1 MFLRQRTPLQLS
13 LFRSVR
19 NKLLFIMI
27 ALSLLPLLGMSA
39 FSYLI
44 SKKRIQESITLSLGK
59 MAQDTADKV
68 DLVLAGKKDE
78 IHSMATT
85 YPLIYRGL
93 RAKDRDSLTLLL
105 NNYCFN
111 SNVYDLLLVLDASG
125 VVVGVNTTDRNLVP
139 LPEDKLSGIVGADIS
154 RFREERELFSNS
166 MKGYNDRRDWYQ
178 SKIVQTLYDYRGED
192 ASHMFNVA
200 LSEPIIDPE
209 TREVAGVWI
218 NILNW
223 SYFQNIMDNV
233 ELDLANLDLRTGY
246 GFMVARDA
254 DTIIAHRSRI
264 HRRMEE
270 ARAGSQTQDFYRT
283 RLAEDHDLGGLR
295 QALLE
300 KRPNHAY
307 EVYGSGK
314 IAGFAPIDDASFGW
328 IVGVEIDQADI
339 FRPIRTLSYWLV
351 AVTMVLAA
359 LVVFSTYVMAGG
371 ITVPLKS
378 LIRSASTIA
387 QGNFSQRVPISS
399 SDEVGVLASTFN
411 EMARALSIRETQLQE
426 LNRNLETMVRDRTME
441 LENSHEALK
450 RAYVDLQSAQEQ
462 LIQTEKMASLGQLVA
477 GIAHEIKNP
486 LNFIY
491 GNTGFLADYTEKLQ
505 SLVESF
511 ESLSSLS
518 AEDRAI
524 IAERQQ
530 TIHYAFIK
538 EDLKILI
545 DNFAEGARRINAIVT
560 DLRSFSRMDAD
571 VATEVDL
578 HASIEMSLNL
588 LRNQYKDR
596 VEIHKE
602 YGDIPKIRG
611 YAGKLNQVFMNL
623 LSNAFHAIRG
633 EGEVWI
639 RTRRIEDSVEIEV
652 EDTGEGI
659 AKEHL
664 SRIFEPFFTT
674 KPVGQGT
681 GLGLSISY
689 GIIEQHGGRIY
700 VTRAPQG
707 GAKFVVQLPVDHG

>member
-1 MFLRQRTPLQLS
+1 MFSRQRSPLQFS
-13 LFRSVR
+13 FFRSVR
-19 NKLLFIMI
+19 NKLLLMMI

-39 FSYLI
+39 FSYFI

-85 YPLIYRGL
+85 YPLIYRGFGE
-93 RAKDRDSLTLLL
+93 KDRKSLTLLL

-139 LPEDKLSGIVGADIS
+139 LPAEKLSGIVGAGIS
-154 RFREERELFSNS
+154 RFSEEQELFSNS
-166 MKGYNDRRDWYQ
+166 MKGQNDRRDWYQ
-178 SKIVQTLYDYRGED
+178 SKIVRTLYGYGGED
-192 ASHMFNVA
+192 NSHLFNIA
-200 LSEPIIDPE
+200 FSEPIVDPE
-209 TREVAGVWI
+209 TREVVGVWI

-254 DTIIAHRSRI
+254 NTVIAHRSRL
-264 HRRMEE
+264 HRRIEGGRTGQ
-270 ARAGSQTQDFYRT
+270 AQDFYQT
-283 RLAEDHDLGGLR
+283 RLVEDHGLGDLR
-295 QALLE
+295 KALLL
-300 KRPNHAY
+300 KRSNHAY
-307 EVYGSGK
+307 DVYGSGK
-314 IAGFAPIDDASFGW
+314 IAGFAPIDDTSFGW

-351 AVTMVLAA
+351 AVTIVLAA
-359 LVVFSTYVMAGG
+359 LVVVFTYIMAEG

-378 LIRSASTIA
+378 LIGSASTIA
-387 QGNFSQRVPISS
+387 QGNFSQRVPIRS
-399 SDEVGVLASTFN
+399 SDEVGMLASTFN

-450 RAYVDLQSAQEQ
+450 RAYLDLQSAQEQ

-491 GNTGFLADYTEKLQ
+491 GNTGFLEDYTQKLQ
-505 SLVESF
+505 GLVESF

-518 AEDRAI
+518 PEDRAL

-530 TIHYAFIK
+530 AIHYAFIK

-560 DLRSFSRMDAD
+560 DLRSFSRMDSD
-571 VATEVDL
+571 VVNEVDL

-588 LRNQYKDR
+588 LRNQYKNR

-602 YGDIPKIRG
+602 YGDIPRIRG

-623 LSNAFHAIRG
+623 LSNAFQAIQG
-633 EGEVWI
+633 EGDVWI
-639 RTRRIEDSVEIEV
+639 RTRRAENSVEVEIE
-652 EDTGEGI
+652 DTGGGI

-689 GIIEQHGGRIY
+689 GIIEQHGGRIH
-700 VTRAPQG
+700 VTSAQQE
-707 GAKFVVQLPVDHG
+707 GATFVVQLPLDQG